1 MATIKKIESTDSDYD
16 AIHAAWVA
24 NGRPAQFDI
33 YFQEDLIDGQDG
45 GAIFQVLDVSADEP
59 DFYMRYSK
67 KPTLFNEDSASERP
81 TQRGYMLLSQ
91 DYWKAQYHFDR
102 EGRFRIEQDDAPNEL
117 A

>member
-1 MATIKKIESTDSDYD
+1 MRIESTDSDYD
-16 AIHAAWVA
+16 AIHDAWVE

-67 KPTLFNEDSASERP
+67 KPTLFSEDSASERP

-91 DYWKAQYHFDR
+91 DHWKSKYHFDR
-102 EGRFRIEQDDAPNEL
+102 EGRFKIELDDAPNEL